1 MGVLFFLILIGLA
14 VLDWFIAKE
23 FYAIAVK
30 KGHHEKKYF
39 WWCFWCTLY
48 GYLMVVALPDCGSG
62 RPTVEA
68 DELPDL

>member
-1 MGVLFFLILIGLA
+1 MAFLGFLVLIGLV

-23 FYAIAVK
+23 FYAIAEK

-39 WWCFWCTLY
+39 WWSFWCTGI
-48 GYLMVVALPDCGSG
+48 GYSMVIALPDHGGKTAS
-62 RPTVEA
+62 VEV